1 VAHRFSH
8 ESRVSPRAPRV
19 AMATRSSPK
28 SHAVPC
34 EAKNVFIEVEESYE
48 DLDDVLP
55 PKRQTLEPT
64 PASRLWSDIEDAVS
78 STASGDEGHSCRDSE
93 VSGTTAEGRNGA
105 DAQCEPAAAAAECQV
120 TPTSPVAVFV
130 PVPVMAGGVPEL
142 PAEWSMTNSVMMHNV
157 PFEYTQG
164 MLFHDLTEAGLLHT
178 LLSMEMVEKSDEGC
192 HSVDAIIAFA
202 TPAHA
207 FMFKLFF
214 EGRPTYYG
222 MTESIS
228 VSPYHRKMFTGSY
241 SHAGLD
247 APMMPSRGSRRIG
260 RPNHRIRGT
269 GSLIDIAKQRT
280 DYVPDYVHR
289 NADACQQ
296 GSSAAAWTAWARARK
311 QARRTERAG
320 VVVRSAVRC
329 GRQTSNSASSAGSPF
344 RASDGS
350 SGCGTL
356 ARSTVVGLCNALQ
369 WEAACSRASFRPTTT
384 VAFQRP

>member
-164 MLFHDLTEAGLLHT
+164 RLFHDLTEAELLHT
-178 LLSMEMVEKSDEGC
+178 LLSLEMVEKTDGGC
-192 HSVDAIIAFA
+192 HLVDAIIGFSS
-202 TPAHA
+202 PSHA

-214 EGRPTYYG
+214 EGRPIYHDLG
-222 MTESIS
+222 MTECIS
-228 VSPYHRKMFTGSY
+228 VSPYHREMVTDSY
-241 SHAGLD
+241 SHAGFD
-247 APMMPSRGSRRIG
+247 APPVMPNRR
-260 RPNHRIRGT
+260 RRGT
-269 GSLIDIAKQRT
+269 GSLIDIAKQRS
-280 DYVPDYVHR
+280 DYVPDYGQFSGMMYGCVQT
-289 NADACQQ
+289 NSDA
-296 GSSAAAWTAWARARK
+296 GRW
-311 QARRTERAG
+311 
-320 VVVRSAVRC
+320 VVGRSADRL
-329 GRQTSNSASSAGSPF
+329 GKSHEASSTCRKNGSCCQT
-344 RASDGS
+344 
-350 SGCGTL
+350 CGGVRK
-356 ARSTVVGLCNALQ
+356 ADFKFCVFCGKPV
-369 WEAACSRASFRPTTT
+369 
-384 VAFQRP
+384 